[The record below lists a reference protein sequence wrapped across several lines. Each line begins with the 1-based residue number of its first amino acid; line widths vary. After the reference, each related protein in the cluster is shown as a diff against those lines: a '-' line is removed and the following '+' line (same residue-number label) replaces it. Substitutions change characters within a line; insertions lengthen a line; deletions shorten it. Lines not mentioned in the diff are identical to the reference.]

1 MAVVTLKSAA
11 ITNLDAT
18 PPVKNPFYSQEAPLR
33 EAIGE
38 FVIANGDSTTSTY
51 RVVRVH
57 SSWRISSLLVDSPD
71 IGTTTAADIGLYDTA
86 ANGGAVVDAD
96 FFASA
101 LSLNGGA
108 LANSEQV
115 HESAVVS
122 VANYAKRIW
131 EQLSLTA
138 DPNKWYDVTL
148 TLTGAADAAGTGMLR
163 VRYAGNV
170 N

>member
-1 MAVVTLKSAA
+1 MAVVALKSAA

-38 FVIANGDSTTSTY
+38 FVIANGDSVGSTY

-57 SSWRISSLLVDSPD
+57 SSWRVSSVLADSPD
-71 IGTTTAADIGLYDTA
+71 IGTTTAADVGLYDTA

-96 FFASA
+96 FFGSA
-101 LSLNGGA
+101 VSLSGGA
-108 LANSEQV
+108 IANSDV
-115 HESAVVS
+115 THESAVVT
-122 VANYAKRIW
+122 VANYGKRIW
-131 EQLSLTA
+131 EQLALTA
-138 DPNKWYDVTL
+138 DPNKWYDVAL
-148 TLTGAADAAGTGMLR
+148 TLTGAADAGGTGMLR